1 MYAFSTYHGH
11 ESEEQPMNLPNT
23 RTVTG
28 KYVNPVTGKPQR
40 GKVLFTPIPS
50 RWTDSAG
57 NQILTGGGS
66 RLLAAGEFSV
76 ELVTTDAAD
85 VLPSPRSWQ
94 LQEYFDG
101 VWTTWIFSLPAGSGP
116 VDITD
121 LLTTPTSPTPGQ
133 PLQGPPGPQ
142 GPVGPQGPQGSAGP
156 QGPQGPAG
164 EDAVASGMDTG
175 IVHGGDINV
184 NVSNPLAIDI
194 TPLHGYIVDYITNPE
209 EPIVTE
215 VRTTEVIT
223 VELEAEAQSR
233 AITWW
238 LMDAD
243 QNVIQSSTRPSG
255 SQRRNYLVLGVTT
268 LFGSEII
275 VEQSIP
281 VINQHP
287 TNQLYDLMDAIGAFN
302 ISGNVVSA
310 NADLTLNVSPGRV
323 FSRGWN
329 HYNEGNPT
337 TEPHVVPTVGGG
349 PASWLKVL
357 RLTSVLGAPPS
368 PNIDPANYDS
378 AGVLTPVGG
387 GANRSTVQR
396 LWLFPTNDG
405 VSEIYV
411 SQYGQTVYSTLADAI
426 SNVGTA
432 TYVVNPF
439 LPGNGVLIAFIAL
452 IRTATNLADPAQA
465 RVIPAAKFGVGP
477 ASSNEA
483 FAEYA
488 KLIGATFTGPL
499 IAGSSGGTPVH
510 RLDGA
515 SNTLGFHGS
524 AAVPKQTVSGSRNGN
539 AALAS
544 LITALANLGLIND
557 GTIA

>member
-1 MYAFSTYHGH
+1 MT
-11 ESEEQPMNLPNT
+11 LPTT
-23 RTVTG
+23 RVVTG

-40 GKVLFTPIPS
+40 GKVLFTPIPN

-66 RLLAAGEFSV
+66 RLLAAGEFAV
-76 ELVTTDAAD
+76 ELVTTDAPD
-85 VLPSPRSWQ
+85 VLPVTRSWQ
-94 LQEYFDG
+94 LQEFFDG
-101 VWTTWIFSLPAGSGP
+101 AWSTWIFSLPSGSGTI
-116 VDITD
+116 DITD

-142 GPVGPQGPQGSAGP
+142 GPAGPAGPQGP

-164 EDAVASGMDTG
+164 PAGDDAVASGMDTG

-184 NVSNPLAIDI
+184 NASNPLAIDI
-194 TPLHGYIVDYITNPE
+194 MPLHGYIVDYITDPE
-209 EPIVTE
+209 TPIVSE
-215 VRTTEVIT
+215 VQTTEVIT
-223 VELEAEAQSR
+223 VELEAEAQTR
-233 AITWW
+233 AVTWW
-238 LMDAD
+238 LMDVA
-243 QNVIQSSTRPSG
+243 QNVIQVPTRPSG

-268 LFGSEII
+268 VFGSSII

-302 ISGNVVSA
+302 ISGNVVSP
-310 NADLTLNVSPGRV
+310 NVNLTLSVSPGRV

-329 HYNEGNPT
+329 HYNEGVPT
-337 TEPHVVPTVGGG
+337 TEPHVVPTVGGD
-349 PASWLKVL
+349 PASWLRVL
-357 RLTSVLGAPPS
+357 RTTSVLGAPPS
-368 PNIDPANYDS
+368 VNLDPANYDN

-405 VSEIYV
+405 VAEIYV
-411 SQYGQTVYSTLADAI
+411 SQYGQTVYNTLSDAI

-432 TYVVNPF
+432 THVINPF
-439 LPGNGVLIAFIAL
+439 LPGNGILIAFIAMT
-452 IRTATNLADPAQA
+452 RTATNLSDSAQA

-488 KLIGATFTGPL
+488 KLVGATFTGPL
-499 IAGSSGGTPVH
+499 IAGSSSGTPVH

-544 LITALANLGLIND
+544 LITALANLGLISD
-557 GTIA
+557 GTVA